1 MVLDE
6 APRHGERV
14 APAADP
20 VLGVLPV
27 ALGRVGNPREGA
39 GVRGQLA
46 ADRGVDARS
55 TLQPTMG
62 ERSSAE
68 DVKQLG
74 YGAGEI
80 LRGEGILAIT
90 KALLQSGVS
99 YIGGYPGAPV
109 SYLIDVL
116 ADANEPLLKPLGIYF
131 EQSGSEAAAAALLGA
146 SINYPMRGA
155 VTWKSV
161 VGTNVASDALS
172 HVASAGVIGGS
183 GIVIGEGY
191 GEGASIL
198 QERTPSAGLQASI
211 PLPHPPN
218 SLQAFAHFVRESFG
232 PSAAPNQPGFFP

>member
-1 MVLDE
+1 MPQIRYAPVSR
-6 APRHGERV
+6 APRRIPS
-14 APAADP
+14 AAAADP

-62 ERSSAE
+62 ERSFAE

-99 YIGGYPGAPV
+99 YVGGYPGAPV

-146 SINYPMRGA
+146 SIDYPARGA

-172 HVASAGVIGGS
+172 HVASAGVIGGAVV
-183 GIVIGEGY
+183 VIGEDY
-191 GEGASIL
+191 GEGASIP
-198 QERTPSAGLQASI
+198 QGRTHPTPPKSSLP
-211 PLPHPPN
+211 PLDPRHR
-218 SLQAFAHFVRESFG
+218 LQAFA
-232 PSAAPNQPGFFP
+232 A

>member
-1 MVLDE
+1 
-6 APRHGERV
+6 
-14 APAADP
+14 
-20 VLGVLPV
+20 
-27 ALGRVGNPREGA
+27 
-39 GVRGQLA
+39 
-46 ADRGVDARS
+46 
-55 TLQPTMG
+55 MG
-62 ERSSAE
+62 ERAFAE

-99 YIGGYPGAPV
+99 YVGGYPGAPV

-146 SINYPMRGA
+146 SINYPARGA

-172 HVASAGVIGGS
+172 HVASPGVIGGPVA
-183 GIVIGEGY
+183 GIGEDS
-191 GEGASIL
+191 GERPSIL
-198 QERTPSAGLQASI
+198 QEATHTAPLRASL
-211 PLPHPPN
+211 PLLDPPT
-218 SLQAFAHFVRESFG
+218 
-232 PSAAPNQPGFFP
+232 